1 MVTKALLVHLDARS
15 GAEDTVE
22 EFLASAV
29 PLVRQELSTRAWF
42 ALRFGRGEYGIFDA
56 FPDDNGRDAH
66 LAGAVAASLMARSG
80 ELFVK
85 APRIE
90 RIDVL
95 ASKLPVGVP
104 PTADAKGLLLS
115 FRAKAGHEEQ
125 VQQFLRDARSFVMD
139 EAGTTAWFAVRFADG
154 DYGIIDFFPDNGARF
169 MHLVGHVPRE
179 LAKHALQL
187 LGSMPD
193 MHLLNVL
200 AESFQA

>member
-1 MVTKALLVHLDARS
+1 MES
-15 GAEDTVE
+15 TVE
-22 EFLASAV
+22 EFLVSAL
-29 PLVRQELSTRAWF
+29 PAVRQELGTRAWF

-56 FPDDNGRDAH
+56 FTDEAGRDAH
-66 LAGAVAASLMARSG
+66 LAGSVAASLMARSG

-95 ASKLPVGVP
+95 ASKIPAAVP
-104 PTADAKGLLLS
+104 ALAAGKGLLLS
-115 FRAKAGHEEQ
+115 FKAKTGQDAQ
-125 VQQFLRDARSFVMD
+125 VEQFLREARNYVMD
-139 EAGTTAWFAVRFADG
+139 ETGTTSWFALRFPDG
-154 DYGIIDFFPDNGARF
+154 DYGIFDVFPDNGARF

-179 LAKHALQL
+179 LAKHALSL

-200 AESFQA
+200 AESCQG

>member
-1 MVTKALLVHLDARS
+1 MVTKALLVHFDARS
-15 GAEDTVE
+15 GMESTVE
-22 EFLASAV
+22 EFLVSAL
-29 PLVRQELSTRAWF
+29 PAVRQELGTRAWF

-56 FPDDNGRDAH
+56 FTDEAGRDAH
-66 LAGAVAASLMARSG
+66 LAGSVAASLMARSG

-95 ASKLPVGVP
+95 ASKIPAAVP
-104 PTADAKGLLLS
+104 ALAAGKGLLLS
-115 FRAKAGHEEQ
+115 FKAKTGHDAQ
-125 VQQFLRDARSFVMD
+125 VEQFLREARNYVMD
-139 EAGTTAWFAVRFADG
+139 ETGTTSWFALRFPDG
-154 DYGIIDFFPDNGARF
+154 DYGIFDVFPDNGARF

-179 LAKHALQL
+179 LAKHALSL

-200 AESFQA
+200 AESCQG